1 MLLDLTSQMPKMN
14 PVIPPRPDV
23 SYVGATRP
31 PPGEHNTA
39 PNRGHAADRR
49 RGDAP
54 PPLPPREPL
63 GRDWDAKEEM
73 LLRELEE
80 AKVRA
85 TQMEKTMRWWSDCTA
100 NWREK
105 WSKVRN
111 ERNKA
116 REEARQLRAKLEI
129 AVKDCNAL
137 KHERHRLKSEVDTLK
152 KSASDASVEKDK
164 CSVASSTGSQR
175 SGSDHE
181 ANLAADN
188 ALLDKDHNLLPF
200 DQLQSEHNFVDK
212 LLAKKEKSVTSSK
225 KDKDP
230 DSSSSHSDKSESHRG
245 SKSKKAEQLS
255 SPAVDDTLVDQKVS
269 MLQMKLE
276 EARKTIQGERE

>member
-1 MLLDLTSQMPKMN
+1 MN

-39 PNRGHAADRR
+39 PSRGHADKRR
-49 RGDAP
+49 DAP

-111 ERNKA
+111 ERNKS
-116 REEARQLRAKLEI
+116 REEGRQLRAKLEI

-137 KHERHRLKSEVDTLK
+137 KHDRHRLKAELELLK
-152 KSASDASVEKDK
+152 KSTSDTNIDRDK
-164 CSVASSTGSQR
+164 CSVASTGSQR

-181 ANLAADN
+181 ANLAADT
-188 ALLDKDHNLLPF
+188 ALLDRDHNLLPS
-200 DQLQSEHNFVDK
+200 DQIQSEHNFVDK
-212 LLAKKEKSVTSSK
+212 LLAKKEQSVSSSK
-225 KDKDP
+225 KDQKEKDR
-230 DSSSSHSDKSESHRG
+230 DSSSSHSDKSDGQKS
-245 SKSKKAEQLS
+245 SKSKRKEKS
-255 SPAVDDTLVDQKVS
+255 SVPVDDTLAHQKIS
-269 MLQMKLE
+269 MLQMKLD
-276 EARKTIQGERE
+276 EAQKTIQGEREYVKLKFVL

>member
-1 MLLDLTSQMPKMN
+1 MTEIIASMN

-39 PNRGHAADRR
+39 PSRGHRR
-49 RGDAP
+49 DAP

-63 GRDWDAKEEM
+63 SREWDAKEEM
-73 LLRELEE
+73 LMRELEE

-137 KHERHRLKSEVDTLK
+137 KHDRHRLKAENELLK
-152 KSASDASVEKDK
+152 KSIPDANIDRDK
-164 CSVASSTGSQR
+164 GSVASSTGSQR
-175 SGSDHE
+175 SCSDHE

-188 ALLDKDHNLLPF
+188 ALLDRDHNLLPS
-200 DQLQSEHNFVDK
+200 DQIQSEHNFVDK
-212 LLAKKEKSVTSSK
+212 LLAKKEQLVYSNK
-225 KDKDP
+225 KDSMEKDH
-230 DSSSSHSDKSESHRG
+230 DSSSSHSDKSEGHKG
-245 SKSKKAEQLS
+245 TKSKKKDQI
-255 SPAVDDTLVDQKVS
+255 SPPLDDSLAQQKLS

-276 EARKTIQGERE
+276 EAKKTIKGEREYV

>member
-1 MLLDLTSQMPKMN
+1 MN

-39 PNRGHAADRR
+39 PSRGHRR
-49 RGDAP
+49 DAP

-63 GRDWDAKEEM
+63 SREWDAKEEM
-73 LLRELEE
+73 LMRELEE

-137 KHERHRLKSEVDTLK
+137 KHDRHRLKAENELLK
-152 KSASDASVEKDK
+152 KSIPDANIDRDK

-175 SGSDHE
+175 SCSDHE

-188 ALLDKDHNLLPF
+188 ALLDRDHNLLPS
-200 DQLQSEHNFVDK
+200 DQIQSEHNFVDK
-212 LLAKKEKSVTSSK
+212 LLAKKEQSVYPNK
-225 KDKDP
+225 KDPKEKDH
-230 DSSSSHSDKSESHRG
+230 DSSSSHSDKSEGHKG
-245 SKSKKAEQLS
+245 TKSKKKDQI
-255 SPAVDDTLVDQKVS
+255 SPPLDDSLAQQKLS

-276 EARKTIQGERE
+276 EAQKTIKGEREYV

>member
-1 MLLDLTSQMPKMN
+1 MN

-31 PPGEHNTA
+31 PSEHHTA
-39 PNRGHAADRR
+39 PNRGHADKRR
-49 RGDAP
+49 DAP

-63 GRDWDAKEEM
+63 GRDWDAKEEV

-116 REEARQLRAKLEI
+116 REEARQLRTKLEI
-129 AVKDCNAL
+129 TVKDCNAL
-137 KHERHRLKSEVDTLK
+137 KHERHKLKSELETMR
-152 KSASDASVEKDK
+152 KSTSSVGTEKDK
-164 CSVASSTGSQR
+164 YSVASSTGSPK

-188 ALLDKDHNLLPF
+188 ALLDKDHNLLPS
-200 DQLQSEHNFVDK
+200 DQIQSEHNFVDK
-212 LLAKKEKSVTSSK
+212 LLAKKDPPPSAP
-225 KDKDP
+225 KDKDE
-230 DSSSSHSDKSESHRG
+230 SSSGHSDKTDGDKG
-245 SKSKKAEQLS
+245 SKTKKKEVT
-255 SPAVDDTLVDQKVS
+255 PGGDDTLAQEKIS

-276 EARKTIQGERE
+276 EAQKTVRGERE